1 MNAETPTPPP
11 ATPPPTPATAAD
23 PAPPPRPLV
32 SLLLIAYRQA
42 DTVGAAVAGALAQ
55 TYSPLEILISDDAS
69 DGAAAGAT
77 WAAIQ
82 AAVAGYNGP
91 HRIVTKRNPANLGIG
106 AHLSQLVALSHGDLL
121 LVAAGDDVSLPQR
134 AAHTV
139 AAWLA
144 HGRRPDLI
152 ASALIDIDAQG
163 GTHGVLRPANLA
175 DWRSAA
181 DWAARPPHV
190 IGAGQAW
197 TRRLFDRF
205 GPLPAGTVAEDLVM
219 VFRAIVSGG
228 AITLDEPLVQY
239 RRGGLS
245 RRRRALHASQV
256 SDRLARNA
264 RHSLVE
270 LPCLL
275 RDAALANVSAVV
287 APTLR
292 RQLAREQ
299 HVAAQLA
306 PGPLTA
312 RLRRLWHD
320 DGVPAALRLR
330 VFVYAAWPALLA
342 PGFALKRA
350 LLRWRGA
357 RR

>member
-1 MNAETPTPPP
+1 MTDLPGHECSGPVEHQP
-11 ATPPPTPATAAD
+11 A
-23 PAPPPRPLV
+23 RPLV

-42 DTVGAAVAGALAQ
+42 DTVGAAIAGALAQ
-55 TYSPLEILISDDAS
+55 TYSPLQILVSDDAS
-69 DGAAAGAT
+69 DDGT

-82 AAVAGYNGP
+82 AALAGYSGA
-91 HRIVTKRNPANLGIG
+91 HQIVLNHNPENLGIG
-106 AHLSQLVALSHGDLL
+106 AHLSRLVALSAGELL

-134 AAHTV
+134 AARTV
-139 AAWLA
+139 QAWLA
-144 HGRRPDLI
+144 HGRRPDLM
-152 ASALIDIDAQG
+152 ASALVDIDAQG
-163 GTHGVLRPANLA
+163 TAHGVLRPANLA
-175 DWRSAA
+175 DWHSAA
-181 DWAARPPHV
+181 DWIARPPHV

-245 RRRRALHASQV
+245 RRRRALRASEV
-256 SDRLARNA
+256 SARLVSNA

-275 RDAALANVSAVV
+275 RDAALAGVSDVV
-287 APTLR
+287 APTLQ
-292 RQLAREQ
+292 RQLARER

-306 PGPLTA
+306 PGPSSA
-312 RLRRLWHD
+312 RLARLWFDHD
-320 DGVPAALRLR
+320 VPAALRLR
-330 VFVYAAWPALLA
+330 LWVYAACPALLA

-357 RR
+357 PP

>member
-1 MNAETPTPPP
+1 MNAEPPIPP
-11 ATPPPTPATAAD
+11 AAPVAAPAPAAD
-23 PAPPPRPLV
+23 ASPPRPLV
-32 SLLLIAYRQA
+32 SLLLLAYRQA

-69 DGAAAGAT
+69 DGATAGPT

-82 AAVAGYNGP
+82 AAVAGYQGP
-91 HRIVTKRNPANLGIG
+91 HRILLNRNPANLGIG
-106 AHLSQLVALSHGDLL
+106 AHLSQLVAMSRGELL

-134 AAHTV
+134 AAQTV

-163 GTHGVLRPANLA
+163 SAHGMLRPANLA
-175 DWRSAA
+175 DWHNAT
-181 DWAARPPHV
+181 DWIARPPHV
-190 IGAGQAW
+190 IGAAQAW

-205 GPLPAGTVAEDLVM
+205 GPLPTGTVAEDLVM

-245 RRRRALHASQV
+245 RRRRALHASEV
-256 SDRLARNA
+256 SARLASNA

-275 RDAALANVSAVV
+275 RDAALAGVSGAV
-287 APTLR
+287 AATLR

-306 PGPLTA
+306 AGPLAA
-312 RLRRLWHD
+312 RLRRLWRDHD
-320 DGVPAALRLR
+320 VPTALRLR

-350 LLRWRGA
+350 LLRWRGK